1 MATQAQTKTDDLIEN
16 LLDHLGYSICI
27 WKDKKE
33 AVKYYL
39 DSDFQLHIDFT
50 RNPVGS
56 VITKHFHY
64 YNNWDEINLLKDAYK
79 NVQADVNLLYEL
91 LNGNTTSNTNT

>member
-1 MATQAQTKTDDLIEN
+1 MAEQTQTKIDILIEN
-16 LLDHLGYSICI
+16 LLDRLGYSMCI

-33 AVKYYL
+33 GIKYYL

-50 RNPVGS
+50 KHPVGS

-64 YNNWDEINLLKDAYK
+64 YNNWDEINLLKEAYK
-79 NVQADVNLLYEL
+79 TVQADVNLLYEL
-91 LNGNTTSNTNT
+91 IDNNT

>member
-1 MATQAQTKTDDLIEN
+1 MAEQMQTQIAILVEN

-33 AVKYYL
+33 AIKYYL

-50 RNPVGS
+50 EHPVGS
-56 VITKHFHY
+56 VITKYFHY
-64 YNNWDEINLLKDAYK
+64 YNNWDEINLLKEAYK
-79 NVQADVNLLYEL
+79 TVQADINLLYEL